1 MELNHR
7 PHAYQAFAAEQHWR
21 STMSNLRRV
30 HYPVLLAAL
39 VLAFACDSAAAGP
52 PAEFPFAAVTPDCGP
67 ADGPA
72 AYIYLV
78 PNPMD
83 TLPPPARFVGIYV
96 WWGRRE
102 LNGRTL
108 TVGGDHPEASAA
120 YYDGTGGPSTNLHG
134 AVTIA
139 WIQMDSLMEG
149 NVDLASDSTF
159 AVRGRFHA
167 RWIPRPVLCG

>member
-1 MELNHR
+1 MSPAHR
-7 PHAYQAFAAEQHWR
+7 SHYHIAAA
-21 STMSNLRRV
+21 V
-30 HYPVLLAAL
+30 
-39 VLAFACDSAAAGP
+39 VLALACNSAPAGP

-83 TLPPPARFVGIYV
+83 TLPPPVRFVGIHV
-96 WWGRRE
+96 WWSQNG
-102 LNGRTL
+102 LSGRTL

-120 YYDGTGGPSTNLHG
+120 HYDGTGGPSENLHG
-134 AVTIA
+134 TIT
-139 WIQMDSLMEG
+139 ITNVELDSLMEG

-159 AVRGRFHA
+159 TVRGSFRA
-167 RWIPRPVLCG
+167 QWIPRVVLCG